1 MYGIVSTTA
10 EDDNNI
16 DQVELQEQEQQQV
29 KEWSRK
35 IKNDNILNV
44 PSLFIVLLLTIIT
57 ISTITIA
64 FNTTNQLGQQQQQQ
78 QENFLRTTSSSS
90 SMSSSSLSSKV
101 PRSPLDILRLSFPNL
116 PNDWILVQRLRRYG
130 TDYDVGGGIGNSNAY
145 SQYYFG
151 GTIPTEIGLL
161 THLAGFTLQSN
172 DYTGTMP
179 TEFGL
184 LPFMDSLT
192 ICKCTL
198 LIVGACEFDIAS
210 SKLVHRC
217 LPQQLSVGTQYVSQS
232 KARGVDDDDDDCDV

>member
-57 ISTITIA
+57 ISTIIIA
-64 FNTTNQLGQQQQQQ
+64 FNTTNQLGQQQ

-116 PNDWILVQRLRRYG
+116 PNDWIVVQRLRRYG
-130 TDYDVGGGIGNSNAY
+130 TDYDVGGIGNSNAY

-172 DYTGTMP
+172 DYTGTIP

-184 LPFMDSLT
+184 LPSMDSLT
-192 ICKCTL
+192 ICKCNL
-198 LIVGACEFDIAS
+198 LIVGAWGLTSLLLAS
-210 SKLVHRC
+210 
-217 LPQQLSVGTQYVSQS
+217 
-232 KARGVDDDDDDCDV
+232 

>member
-35 IKNDNILNV
+35 IKNDNIL
-44 PSLFIVLLLTIIT
+44 VLLLTIIT

-78 QENFLRTTSSSS
+78 QENFLRTTSSS

-130 TDYDVGGGIGNSNAY
+130 TDYDVGGIIGNSNAAY

-192 ICKCTL
+192 ICKCT
-198 LIVGACEFDIAS
+198 
-210 SKLVHRC
+210 
-217 LPQQLSVGTQYVSQS
+217 Y
-232 KARGVDDDDDDCDV
+232 